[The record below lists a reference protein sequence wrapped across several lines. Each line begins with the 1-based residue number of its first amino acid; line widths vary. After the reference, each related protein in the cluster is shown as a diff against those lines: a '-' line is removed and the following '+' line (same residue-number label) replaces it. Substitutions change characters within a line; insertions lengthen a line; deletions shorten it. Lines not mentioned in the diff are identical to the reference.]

1 MSHLKEREQ
10 KSCLNCNAT
19 VQGRFCH
26 ICGQENVEPRES
38 VWHLINHFFQDITH
52 FDGKF
57 FSTLKYLLFRPGHLS
72 REYMMGRRSSYLNPI
87 RMYVFTSAFFFLFFF
102 STVGKVDVNSA
113 NSLVRKQQAQEKA
126 KVVAADLKDN
136 LAGFQN
142 DSVRYAATKRASD
155 RLAAQMALM
164 ELEIDSLKQVDSV
177 RKVRL
182 AAKQDSIAAKLTT
195 MGIQPKKKV
204 GSIGAMPITVDA
216 ITGFSSVAAYDS
228 VQAQLPDSAKDGW
241 WRRLWVRKGIDIS
254 EKASDKTGNFSNQ
267 LLNTFVHSLPQ
278 MFFLSLP
285 LYAFFLFVLYNRQ
298 KKYYYVNH
306 AIFGIHVYCA
316 TFIMTFFI
324 IVIAKYLTFHIGWL
338 KSTVSWMFT
347 VLLLFYQYKALRNF
361 YQQRRAKTIAKFL
374 ILGVLSSLAVILLA
388 IIFFTI
394 SLWNV

>member
-1 MSHLKEREQ
+1 VSHFKERVQ

-26 ICGQENVEPRES
+26 ICGQENIEPKES
-38 VWHLINHFFQDITH
+38 VWHLISHFFQDITH

-102 STVGKVDVNSA
+102 STVGKVNVNNG
-113 NSLVRKQQAQEKA
+113 NSLVIKQQAQEKA
-126 KVVAADLKDN
+126 KAMAANLKDN
-136 LAGFQN
+136 LDNLQN
-142 DSVRYAATKRASD
+142 DSVRYRATKTVAD
-155 RLAAQMALM
+155 RLAVQMALM
-164 ELEIDSLKQVDSV
+164 ELEIDSLQQADSIK
-177 RKVRL
+177 KVRL
-182 AAKQDSIAAKLTT
+182 AAKQDSVADKLKA

-204 GSIGAMPITVDA
+204 GNIGAFPITVDA
-216 ITGFSSVAAYDS
+216 LTGFTTVAAYDS

-241 WRRLWVRKGIDIS
+241 WQRLWVRKGIDIG
-254 EKASDKTGNFSNQ
+254 EKASDKTGNFGKE
-267 LLNTFVHSLPQ
+267 LLNKFVHSLPQ

-316 TFIMTFFI
+316 TFIITFATI
-324 IVIAKYLTFHIGWL
+324 LLGKYLSFGIEWL
-338 KSTVSWMFT
+338 KNGFAWMLF
-347 VLLLFYQYKALRNF
+347 VLSLIYQYKALRNF
-361 YQQRRAKTIAKFL
+361 YQQRRGKTIAKFI
-374 ILGVLSSLAVILLA
+374 ILGLLSTISVIALTV
-388 IIFFTI
+388 IFFII